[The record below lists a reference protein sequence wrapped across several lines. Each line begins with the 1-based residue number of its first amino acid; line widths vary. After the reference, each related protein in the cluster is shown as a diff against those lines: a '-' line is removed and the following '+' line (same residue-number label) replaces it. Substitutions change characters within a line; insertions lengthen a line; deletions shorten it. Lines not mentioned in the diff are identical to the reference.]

1 MAARRHGTH
10 SVTGLTGPRLDYDRT
25 SPYGLNISSL
35 ALFVTLS
42 SWIPRRSLLGPVVA
56 AGLLIGGV
64 ATQQFVTAQQGAQA
78 RPAGAALSRESFVA
92 AAVKRSGAA
101 VVTLEIARTVR
112 SPGLSGL
119 PRGLMADPMFRRFF
133 GMPDTAMPRSR
144 VQRGQGSGVIFDAE
158 GLLLTNA
165 HVVEGADTLS
175 VGLSDGRRVSGRVVG
190 KDTLTDLAVV
200 RLEGKGPWPTATLG
214 DSDAL
219 NVGDWAI
226 AVGNPFGLENTVT
239 LGIISNLNRNVSQL
253 GISGKRLD
261 LIQTDAAINP
271 GNSGGPLLNAEG
283 EVVGINTLVRSGPGA
298 GLGFAIPINRAQAIA
313 RELVKTG
320 RVQHPM
326 VGIGLSPVP
335 APSSGAAVPPGA
347 VIRSVQPGGPAD
359 KAGLKV
365 DDVII
370 SIDGRTMKG
379 PAAVVGAI
387 ESRGVGERLRITVL
401 RGVEELTLE
410 VRPVDLSTLQ
420 PA

>member
-1 MAARRHGTH
+1 MAARRHGMH

-42 SWIPRRSLLGPVVA
+42 SWIPRRSLFVPIVA
-56 AGLLIGGV
+56 GGLLIGGV
-64 ATQQFVTAQQGAQA
+64 AAQQIVTAQQGAQA
-78 RPAGAALSRESFVA
+78 RPATAALSRESFVA

-101 VVTLEIARTVR
+101 VVTLETARTVR
-112 SPGLSGL
+112 SPGVSRL
-119 PRGLMADPMFRRFF
+119 PRGLMADPMFRQFF
-133 GMPDTAMPRSR
+133 GIPDSAMPRSR

-165 HVVEGADTLS
+165 HVVEGADKLS

-214 DSDAL
+214 DSDQL

-370 SIDGRTMKG
+370 SVDGRTMKG

-387 ESRGVGERLRITVL
+387 ESRGVGEQLRITVL
-401 RGVEELTLE
+401 RGAEELTLE

>member
-42 SWIPRRSLLGPVVA
+42 SWIPRRSLFVPIVA
-56 AGLLIGGV
+56 GGLLIGGV
-64 ATQQFVTAQQGAQA
+64 AAQQIVTAQHGAQA
-78 RPAGAALSRESFVA
+78 RPATAALSRESFVA

-101 VVTLEIARTVR
+101 VVTLETARTVR
-112 SPGLSGL
+112 SPGVSRL
-119 PRGLMADPMFRRFF
+119 PRGLMADPMFRQFF
-133 GMPDTAMPRSR
+133 GIPDSAMPRSR

-165 HVVEGADTLS
+165 HVVEGADKLS

-214 DSDAL
+214 DSDQL
-219 NVGDWAI
+219 NVGDWTI

-271 GNSGGPLLNAEG
+271 GNSGGPLLNSEG

-370 SIDGRTMKG
+370 SVDGRTMKG

-387 ESRGVGERLRITVL
+387 ESRGVGEQLRITVR
-401 RGVEELTLE
+401 RGAEELTLE

>member
-1 MAARRHGTH
+1 MAASRHGTH
-10 SVTGLTGPRLDYDRT
+10 SVTGLTGPCLDYDRT

-42 SWIPRRSLLGPVVA
+42 SWIPCRSFFVPIVA
-56 AGLLIGGV
+56 GGLLIGGV
-64 ATQQFVTAQQGAQA
+64 AAQQMVTAQQGAQA
-78 RPAGAALSRESFVA
+78 RPATAALSRESFVA

-101 VVTLEIARTVR
+101 VVTLETARTVR
-112 SPGLSGL
+112 SPGVSRL
-119 PRGLMADPMFRRFF
+119 PRGLMADPMFRQFF
-133 GMPDTAMPRSR
+133 GIPDSAMPRSR

-165 HVVEGADTLS
+165 HVVEGADKLS

-214 DSDAL
+214 DSDQL

-370 SIDGRTMKG
+370 SVDGRTMKG

-387 ESRGVGERLRITVL
+387 ESRGVGEQLRITVR
-401 RGVEELTLE
+401 RGAEELTLE

>member
-42 SWIPRRSLLGPVVA
+42 SWIPRRSLFVPIVA
-56 AGLLIGGV
+56 GGLLIGGV
-64 ATQQFVTAQQGAQA
+64 AAQQIVTAQHGAQA
-78 RPAGAALSRESFVA
+78 RPATAALSRESFVA

-101 VVTLEIARTVR
+101 VVTLETARTVR
-112 SPGLSGL
+112 SPGVSRL
-119 PRGLMADPMFRRFF
+119 PRGLMADPMFRQFF
-133 GMPDTAMPRSR
+133 GIPDSAMPRSR

-165 HVVEGADTLS
+165 HVVEGADKLS

-226 AVGNPFGLENTVT
+226 AVGNPFGLESTVT

-271 GNSGGPLLNAEG
+271 GNSGGPLLNSEG

-370 SIDGRTMKG
+370 SVDGRTMKG

-387 ESRGVGERLRITVL
+387 ESRGVGEQLRITVR
-401 RGVEELTLE
+401 RGAEELTLE